1 MKSVQCGQFGLTN
14 FRSETVCKRCGFAFS
29 EYYSPAPKRV
39 GPRQA
44 ARQSSWLYTML
55 FIAVIGGAAYYLYTG
70 FLRSFDEVNQ
80 MDPAHQAGV
89 RPKPQATLS
98 TRSEADQKRMQSV
111 KTAIHNSQGL
121 AESERRM
128 AETQK
133 LMQPAR

>member
-1 MKSVQCGQFGLTN
+1 MKSVQCGQCGLTN
-14 FRSETVCKRCGFAFS
+14 FRSETVCKRCGFAIG
-29 EYYSPAPKRV
+29 EYYSSASRTV

-44 ARQSSWLYTML
+44 ARQSSWLYTLL

-80 MDPAHQAGV
+80 MDPSHDKGV
-89 RPKPQATLS
+89 AAKPQPTLTS
-98 TRSEADQKRMQSV
+98 RSESDQKRMQSY

-133 LMQPAR
+133 LIQPAR

>member
-1 MKSVQCGQFGLTN
+1 
-14 FRSETVCKRCGFAFS
+14 
-29 EYYSPAPKRV
+29 
-39 GPRQA
+39 
-44 ARQSSWLYTML
+44 
-55 FIAVIGGAAYYLYTG
+55 
-70 FLRSFDEVNQ
+70 

-89 RPKPQATLS
+89 QPRPQATLS